1 MRFDRA
7 RSTRKRHERARPRRW
22 RYQTDARR
30 IKRRR
35 GTRIGR
41 LYKYQQSWRR
51 ECFVNIDRYSCGSRG
66 LEEKKRRWIS
76 QILCTQETKDAH
88 FESLL
93 SNDWSTTA
101 RLVETAGIPEGRCVR
116 LVFGETLAH
125 RKTVYTENL
134 RNVRFVFPSNR
145 DSCSNKFPTEFMIE
159 RFVYLSRCS
168 LFPSIHTLV
177 SLQIFQNQLFLRI
190 FISVAYAILLEGNSI
205 LYDLTGR
212 IKVPTIS
219 QMVRIRTN
227 LLWIHRLSSCRA
239 NLA

>member
-1 MRFDRA
+1 MRLDRA

-35 GTRIGR
+35 GTPIGR

-76 QILCTQETKDAH
+76 QILCTHETKDAH

-116 LVFGETLAH
+116 LVSGETLAH
-125 RKTVYTENL
+125 RLYGKPAKCSVC
-134 RNVRFVFPSNR
+134 VSIPNR
-145 DSCSNKFPTEFMIE
+145 DSCSNNFPTEFMIE

-168 LFPSIHTLV
+168 LFLSIHALV
-177 SLQIFQNQLFLRI
+177 SLQIFQNQLFLGI
-190 FISVAYAILLEGNSI
+190 FISVANAILFEGNSI
-205 LYDLTGR
+205 LYNLTGR
-212 IKVPTIS
+212 
-219 QMVRIRTN
+219 
-227 LLWIHRLSSCRA
+227 
-239 NLA
+239 